1 MYINSFYY
9 LMSTMMSTMISWALA
24 ACAFVGSWFTFKKMG
39 LPGWKGIIPYYNMYV
54 MFDKVWEKKKF
65 WTYVIFSAVIVV
77 LVIMFSVFLTF
88 CILAGA
94 TANRYDAPGRGGTWI
109 IFFVMLALAVL
120 SFIAMLVMLVLLMVL
135 LFKLYNRLAK
145 CFGKSTGFAFG
156 LLFLNPIF
164 MMILGFGRSQYNAP
178 LTPPNVNYYQ

>member
-1 MYINSFYY
+1 
-9 LMSTMMSTMISWALA
+9 MSTMMSTMISWALA

-54 MFDKVWEKKKF
+54 LFDEVWEKKKF
-65 WTYVIFSAVIVV
+65 RTYVIFSAVIVV
-77 LVIMFSVFLTF
+77 LAIMFSVFLTF

-109 IFFVMLALAVL
+109 LFFVMLALTVL

-156 LLFLNPIF
+156 LLFLNPVF
-164 MMILGFGRSQYNAP
+164 MMILGFDKSE
-178 LTPPNVNYYQ
+178 YYTMIEE

>member
-65 WTYVIFSAVIVV
+65 WTYVIFSAVTFV
-77 LVIMFSVFLTF
+77 LAIMSVFYLEPSHLQ
-88 CILAGA
+88 INNHLMI
-94 TANRYDAPGRGGTWI
+94 YLW
-109 IFFVMLALAVL
+109 LL
-120 SFIAMLVMLVLLMVL
+120 STYH
-135 LFKLYNRLAK
+135 LY
-145 CFGKSTGFAFG
+145 
-156 LLFLNPIF
+156 P
-164 MMILGFGRSQYNAP
+164 
-178 LTPPNVNYYQ
+178 